1 MALWYSYETKNACCK
16 LRNIQN
22 MNTQIYV
29 HTYKQFSFWGI
40 YSRLITITMSYCSAK
55 SENADAAR
63 FLASSQIHHVIISVT
78 ISWHHCDRFLMNSP
92 HHIAQVIASNH
103 CQKLVVYRMCLYS
116 ECNQIC
122 FDDFFIMKALPFT
135 MQYVCKSLGKMTHL
149 PDFAMWGICEMYVIH
164 SGPLMITN
172 VVLANPPK
180 VCVKSTH
187 VAKKSTQYN
196 TNAV

>member
-1 MALWYSYETKNACCK
+1 MVLWYSYETKNACCK

-40 YSRLITITMSYCSAK
+40 YSRLITISMSYCSAK

-78 ISWHHCDRFLMNSP
+78 ISWHHCDRFLMNIP

-103 CQKLVVYRMCLYS
+103 CQNLVVYRMCLYS

-135 MQYVCKSLGKMTHL
+135 MSFTIAVRYVRN
-149 PDFAMWGICEMYVIH
+149 MWNVRH
-164 SGPLMITN
+164 SCRSIDN
-172 VVLANPPK
+172 HKCCFSQPPK
-180 VCVKSTH
+180 SVC
-187 VAKKSTQYN
+187 
-196 TNAV
+196 